1 MAKPSPSLSGA
12 PALVALGLAIK
23 EIRILKGYSQE
34 SLALQAGI
42 DRSYMGGIERG
53 EHNVAIVN
61 IQKIAEC
68 LDMRIWELLKKANI

>member
-1 MAKPSPSLSGA
+1 MAKPSPSHSGD
-12 PALVALGLAIK
+12 PILIALGRAIK

-53 EHNVAIVN
+53 EHNVALAN
-61 IQKIAEC
+61 IQKIADS